1 MYFEYQLK
9 YRDRDRLLVHS
20 AKVYKC
26 YCVSVVQCSVVPL
39 TIHIFTQFFN
49 ILREIKI
56 GMPTLGRGNGNRL
69 ETMDDVTRQ
78 FKIKFSHNDQNK
90 EYEEIVAANLK
101 TTLPMMESTVLR
113 VLTSSQD

>member
-1 MYFEYQLK
+1 
-9 YRDRDRLLVHS
+9 
-20 AKVYKC
+20 
-26 YCVSVVQCSVVPL
+26 
-39 TIHIFTQFFN
+39 
-49 ILREIKI
+49 
-56 GMPTLGRGNGNRL
+56 MPTLGRGNGNRL

-78 FKIKFSHNDQNK
+78 FKIKFSHNDKNK